1 MILSFPRLRCHTE
14 SARPG
19 VEESSMKPFA
29 MLLSALLLVLPN
41 LAAAQAPKPYEI
53 ADFVREDKFREVS
66 VSPKGTYVAVTVP
79 FKDQTLLYVLKSG
92 QTQPLTRIAVEGK
105 HSHVVGVFWVSDER
119 LVYSVA
125 IRDQLDE
132 RPAQL
137 SELWAI
143 DADGGKRV
151 QLAGWKRDDAH
162 ITARAGGEAA
172 KELVNMQ
179 VINTLDDDDR
189 NVIAAV
195 SRFSSEF
202 TTVERVNVLS
212 GTRTRLAQAPV
223 INAGFVADNRGV
235 ARFAYGFK
243 RDRFSK
249 LYYRAGD
256 KDDWTLINDEAT
268 SGSIVSPLGFSADDR
283 IAYLQVEEAKG
294 PDSVV
299 AFDTADGTR
308 KPLHRDALADP
319 TGVIH
324 AIGKRGVIGV
334 YYAGAQPRYV
344 YFDPDSADARAHKAL
359 QSAFPGQ
366 VVVAG
371 TNTTAKGDVLIHVY
385 ADREPGGYYVMNTAT
400 RKVAPMMYAADWLDP
415 TRLAQMRD
423 LVFTARDGRR
433 IPVMLTLPPGSD
445 GKHLP
450 MVVYPHGGPY
460 TVQDEWGYDPT
471 VQVLASHGY
480 AVLQVNYRGSSG
492 YGRDHAVAGYKRWG
506 LEMQDDLTDATRWAI
521 DQGTADKDRICI
533 YGASYGGYAALMG
546 VAKEPALYKCAVG
559 QVGVYDL
566 GRMRSEDSLGDD
578 YARRFFADTLNDG
591 DLATVSPNRFAERI
605 KVPVF
610 LSAGR
615 EDETAPVEHTEMMEA
630 ALKKAGV
637 PVETLYFKTEG
648 HGIYK
653 REHRAE
659 FYARLLTF
667 LQRNIGGRAPVPVA
681 DASAD

>member
-1 MILSFPRLRCHTE
+1 M
-14 SARPG
+14 ARPG
-19 VEESSMKPFA
+19 LKEPRMKPVA
-29 MLLSALLLVLPN
+29 MLLSAALSLVPA
-41 LAAAQAPKPYEI
+41 LAGAEAPKPYEI
-53 ADFVREDKFREVS
+53 EDFVREDKFREMA

-79 FKDQTLLYVLKSG
+79 VKDQTVLYVLKSG
-92 QTQPLTRIAVEGK
+92 QSQPITRIAIEGK
-105 HSHVVGVFWVSDER
+105 RSHAVDVFWASDER

-132 RPAQL
+132 RPVRLADT
-137 SELWAI
+137 WAI

-151 QLAGWKRDDAH
+151 QLAGWKRDDAR

-172 KELVNMQ
+172 KETVVMN
-179 VINTLDDDDR
+179 VIDTVDDDDR
-189 NVIAAV
+189 NVVAAIWHP
-195 SRFSSEF
+195 S
-202 TTVERVNVLS
+202 TDYTAVERVNVLT
-212 GTRTRLAQAPV
+212 GIRTRLALAPI
-223 INAGFVADNRGV
+223 INASFVADNRGV
-235 ARFAYGFK
+235 ARFALGFK
-243 RDRFSK
+243 RDRYLK

-268 SGSIVSPLGFSADDR
+268 SGIVVSPLGFSADDR
-283 IAYLQVEEAKG
+283 IAYLQVQEPKG

-299 AFDTADGTR
+299 AYDTVDGTR
-308 KPLHRDALADP
+308 KPVYRDALADP

-334 YYAGAQPRYV
+334 YCAGAQPRYV
-344 YFDPDSADARAHKAL
+344 YFDPDSAEARAHKAL

-366 VVVAG
+366 VVVSG
-371 TNTTAKGDVLIHVY
+371 TDTTAKGDVLIHVY

-400 RKVAPMMYAADWLDP
+400 RKVAPMMFAADWLDP
-415 TRLAQMRD
+415 ARLAQMRD
-423 LVFTARDGRR
+423 LTFAARDGRT
-433 IPVMLTLPPGSD
+433 IPVHLTLPPGSE
-445 GKHLP
+445 GKRLP

-460 TVQDEWGYDPT
+460 GVQDAWGFDPT

-492 YGRDHAVAGYKRWG
+492 YGREHEMAGYKRWG

-521 DQGTADKDRICI
+521 DQGIADKDRICI
-533 YGASYGGYAALMG
+533 YGASYGGYAALVG

-578 YARRFFADTLNDG
+578 YARRFFDETLNDG

-648 HGIYK
+648 HGVYK

-659 FYARLLTF
+659 FYARLLAF

-681 DASAD
+681 GAGVD